1 MNPAF
6 QLSEHM
12 DIVAALSEH
21 MDIVAALTEIN
32 SRRLLTM
39 GRRGGEAIELARA
52 IEDRAAAG
60 ASLGDDTRI
69 EALRNRLA
77 ATEAELEAIDRE
89 GGRLNV
95 ALARVG
101 ALGGVVDGP
110 DET

>member
-6 QLSEHM
+6 QLSEH
-12 DIVAALSEH
+12 LN
-21 MDIVAALTEIN
+21 IVAALTEIN
-32 SRRLLTM
+32 SRRLVTM

-60 ASLGDDTRI
+60 AGPGDDMRI

-77 ATEAELEAIDRE
+77 ATEAELEAMDHE
-89 GGRLNV
+89 GARLNA
-95 ALARVG
+95 ALTRVG
-101 ALGGVVDGP
+101 APGDASNGT

>member
-1 MNPAF
+1 MDRAF
-6 QLSEHM
+6 QLKEH
-12 DIVAALSEH
+12 L
-21 MDIVAALTEIN
+21 DIVAALTEIN

-60 ASLGDDTRI
+60 AGPAEDARI
-69 EALRNRLA
+69 EALSHRLA
-77 ATEAELEAIDRE
+77 ATEAELEAMDRE

-95 ALARVG
+95 ALARAFG
-101 ALGGVVDGP
+101 DDSSGT

>member
-1 MNPAF
+1 MNRD
-6 QLSEHM
+6 LK
-12 DIVAALSEH
+12 LSEH

-60 ASLGDDTRI
+60 AARGDDTTI

-77 ATEAELEAIDRE
+77 ATEAELEAMDRE
-89 GGRLNV
+89 GSRLHV

-101 ALGGVVDGP
+101 AFGDNSSGT

>member
-1 MNPAF
+1 MDRAF
-6 QLSEHM
+6 Q
-12 DIVAALSEH
+12 LSEH

-32 SRRLLTM
+32 SRRLLAM

-60 ASLGDDTRI
+60 AGRADDTRI

-77 ATEAELEAIDRE
+77 ATEVELEAMERDGI
-89 GGRLNV
+89 RLNV
-95 ALARVG
+95 ALARAFG
-101 ALGGVVDGP
+101 DNSSGT